1 MRLPALLLTVPLALS
16 LAACG
21 GGDDDEGVT
30 TTPPETATT
39 TAAPTTAA
47 PQASASVGA
56 PAAGE
61 GPRLIGTIG
70 TADDPEAYE
79 IGLTNPDGTPAE
91 DLPAGSYTIM
101 VDDASFMHNWH
112 LTGEG
117 VDVATGVAAKESK
130 VFQVELVA
138 GQTYTFVCDP
148 HTGSM
153 TGEVT
158 VV

>member
-1 MRLPALLLTVPLALS
+1 MRLPVLLLTVPLVLS
-16 LAACG
+16 IAACG
-21 GGDDDEGVT
+21 GGDDNEGVT
-30 TTPPETATT
+30 TAPPETTTT
-39 TAAPTTAA
+39 TAAPTSAA
-47 PQASASVGA
+47 PSASASVGA
-56 PAAGE
+56 PAAGDDR
-61 GPRLIGTIG
+61 RLIGTIG
-70 TADDPEAYE
+70 TSDEPEAFE

-91 DLPAGSYTIM
+91 DLPAGSYTIT
-101 VDDASFMHNWH
+101 VDDASFMHNWR

-148 HTGSM
+148 HTSSM
-153 TGEVT
+153 SGEVT